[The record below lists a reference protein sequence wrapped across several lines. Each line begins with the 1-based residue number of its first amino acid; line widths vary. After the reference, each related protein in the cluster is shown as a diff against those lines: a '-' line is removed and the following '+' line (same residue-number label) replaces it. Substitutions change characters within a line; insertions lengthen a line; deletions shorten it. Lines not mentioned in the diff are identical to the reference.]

1 MKNHFRLLR
10 NSLAALR
17 MAWRG
22 ALPAVLIPG
31 ADAAAAA
38 VRSMS
43 DAGLVR
49 VVDALSA
56 LARAVGALQVLV
68 AGEVARRSRPELG
81 AEGLAKVQGF
91 SSPAAL
97 LAASAGASVGDATAL
112 ITVGEATAGRESF
125 TGERMPSKHPFVE
138 AAVAGGCISVA
149 AAAMITR
156 MLDKVALRADP
167 QRLIETEETLTVA
180 AAELSLGGLSVAV
193 KYAEGRLDA
202 DGVQPREDELRAGRS
217 LSIVEEKSGAVV
229 LRGHFAPVEG
239 AAIVGAIN
247 ALVSAELRRAR
258 DAFGPSHPCS
268 CPDGTPTEACTCAD
282 PVLVEQRTLAQ
293 MRADALADIAR
304 HVIGCEETTID
315 ATTAVVVRMDVD
327 DLADPDSVGV
337 ATIDGIAQPIS
348 AATARCL
355 AASAG
360 IIPLVLGGDS
370 VPLDL
375 GRSQRLFSRS
385 QKIALAERDGGCAFP
400 DCTRPPQFCDAHH
413 IRWWDRHHGST
424 DIANGVLLCS
434 YHHHLLHREG
444 WAIRVVENRTWFTP
458 PVHIDPAQRPRPG
471 NNLRRLL
478 LRPMV
483 PGAGENDAG
492 GADERAA

>member
-17 MAWRG
+17 SAWRG
-22 ALPAVLIPG
+22 ALPEVLIPG
-31 ADAAAAA
+31 SDAAAA

-91 SSPAAL
+91 SSPAGL

-125 TGERMPSKHPFVE
+125 TGERMPSKHPFLQ
-138 AAVAGGCISVA
+138 AAVAAGHISVA

-167 QRLIETEETLTVA
+167 QLLAETEETLTVA

-239 AAIVGAIN
+239 AAITGAIN

-258 DAFGPSHPCS
+258 DAFGPSHTCS
-268 CPDGTPTEACTCAD
+268 CPDGTPTDACTCAD
-282 PVLVEQRTLAQ
+282 PAIVEQRTLAQ
-293 MRADALADIAR
+293 MRADALTDIAR

-337 ATIDGIAQPIS
+337 ATIDGVAQPIS

-400 DCTRPPQFCDAHH
+400 GCTRPPQFCEAHH
-413 IRWWDRHHGST
+413 IRWWDRHHGRT

-458 PVHIDPAQRPRPG
+458 PVHIDPTQRPRPG

-478 LRPMV
+478 PRPMV

-492 GADERAA
+492 AADERAA